1 MNILKDKFYL
11 PTIFLFF
18 VSFIWFSKIFYIWD
32 HDTGLWYLISNHF
45 NKDYVPY
52 SNEFDNKGPLFF
64 LFIKFVSSIIGYGVY
79 QAYVLYS
86 LTIFLFFLILLYL
99 LNKKNLN
106 YQVFWLLIISFSS
119 IFFLRKPHIVFIL
132 FYYSFFIPFIY
143 CLINSIVR
151 KNSNYLFL
159 SVVFFSLSSIILIDV
174 YLYSLILILTHIYIF
189 LFNKKKIS
197 EFILYAFLYFLVYL
211 IINYLPKIYYG
222 YDFKDFFL
230 SYFLYNQS
238 SHSSGPV
245 NSIQFAYFLIL
256 TLILPLFI
264 ITIFYSKFLSVLFKR
279 FDYFIIALFILITIF
294 KYFYFSDGSGGRYLL
309 YLYIPL
315 IYFIIH
321 FSEFIKINKII
332 LFFSLIIMIFVHGKN
347 LAPPILKNIVQHKCF
362 INFFCDAPS
371 YANLFKGTVDYL
383 NKNKDKKYYFV
394 DINSWIL
401 VITNS
406 DFHGVVNN
414 YYIYSCKSGNC
425 THKIENNEPF
435 ETDGLLEAHNKFIS
449 GNYGSFVIYDWGFI
463 RNTEQ
468 LSKYWR
474 QIKKIEKS
482 QKSLGHFYLSEIRKI
497 QN

>member
-1 MNILKDKFYL
+1 MVMILRL
-11 PTIFLFF
+11 
-18 VSFIWFSKIFYIWD
+18 
-32 HDTGLWYLISNHF
+32 
-45 NKDYVPY
+45 
-52 SNEFDNKGPLFF
+52 
-64 LFIKFVSSIIGYGVY
+64 
-79 QAYVLYS
+79 
-86 LTIFLFFLILLYL
+86 
-99 LNKKNLN
+99 
-106 YQVFWLLIISFSS
+106 
-119 IFFLRKPHIVFIL
+119 
-132 FYYSFFIPFIY
+132 
-143 CLINSIVR
+143 
-151 KNSNYLFL
+151 
-159 SVVFFSLSSIILIDV
+159 
-174 YLYSLILILTHIYIF
+174 
-189 LFNKKKIS
+189 
-197 EFILYAFLYFLVYL
+197 
-211 IINYLPKIYYG
+211 
-222 YDFKDFFL
+222 FL
-230 SYFLYNQS
+230 SYFLYNP
-238 SHSSGPV
+238 SSGPV

-279 FDYFIIALFILITIF
+279 FDYFIIALFILIKIF

-332 LFFSLIIMIFVHGKN
+332 LFFSVIIMIFVHGKN
-347 LAPPILKNIVQHKCF
+347 LAPPILKNIIQHKCF

-482 QKSLGHFYLSEIRKI
+482 QKSLGHFYLSEIKKI